1 MLIKQINYVLIIRF
15 GCYRKTLNNSA
26 LNQTCGRTFKYK
38 VAQWEK
44 NPEFDSLKTPKA
56 QSTDLQERC
65 GFPQIKLLTRPPV
78 RQSLQ

>member
-1 MLIKQINYVLIIRF
+1 MPQTNLSQAFCFLY
-15 GCYRKTLNNSA
+15 
-26 LNQTCGRTFKYK
+26 QTCGRTFKYK